1 MKRALGIDH
10 GEARIGLAISDE
22 LGMLA
27 HPLETIHLKTVS
39 DPLARIAEIVTR
51 DQIGMIVLGLPR
63 NMNGTYGPASEKV
76 KEFAEKLRAKVP
88 CEIKLWDERLT
99 SVAAQRS
106 LHEAGRNVKNSRDV
120 IDQVAA
126 QLILQGWLDSQA
138 MFGNVGDSP

>member
-1 MKRALGIDH
+1 MTRALGIDH

-27 HPLETIHLKTVS
+27 HPLETIHLKTVA
-39 DPLARIAEIVTR
+39 DPLARIAEVVLR
-51 DQIGMIVLGLPR
+51 DKIGMIVLGLPR

-76 KEFAEKLRAKVP
+76 RAFADQLRARVA

-106 LHEAGRNVKNSRDV
+106 LHEAGRNVKNSREV

-138 MFGNVGDSP
+138 MMG